1 MSNAPSTAA
10 GSAQQPVFLRNTSGL
25 VKSATGLDAFI
36 FNVSVMSIGMGL
48 LSVYLVV
55 PAFNPGASVPLT
67 WLIATAIL
75 VPIALA
81 YYLWSVTLPRTGGN
95 YVYLSRSM
103 PLGLAVI
110 FNYIELY
117 TFLFFTAFA
126 ASFTAPVVAGTLWFL
141 GAHSGNEWMLTAAED
156 LSGKWWTF
164 GLGIATLA
172 VGLAV
177 QLRGTQTFFRIQRV
191 LFPLALLTTVVM
203 LIALLFVSADE
214 FGRHF
219 QSLTGA
225 SMDEVVKTA
234 TAEGFASPGF
244 DLWATLKAV
253 VWPVITMWAF
263 FFSISFGGEI
273 KSAKKGQFLGIVGS
287 CVAFG
292 VFACIASIIINGSIP
307 IDQMGALVWNNT
319 LGTGVSLPT
328 LATVP
333 TVAMIAVNS
342 PVIAV
347 LIGISFVLWVL
358 FWATNIPSYCARTL
372 FAHSIDRLAPAAIG
386 YVTPRHRVPLGAL
399 LAAYGLATGFFILF
413 VFTSFFAALAIGIP
427 LFFAWIAS
435 LASGAILPKTRPTLW
450 QRSPASAYRIGPLPL
465 MSAACGLGVVI
476 LLAVEVLV
484 YEDPSAVATSRNSL
498 IAIGAIIALAVVAY
512 VVMSQ
517 IRRRQGVELE
527 QLTKEIPVE

>member
-1 MSNAPSTAA
+1 MSNGTSTTKAA
-10 GSAQQPVFLRNTSGL
+10 TQEPVFLRNTSGL

-81 YYLWSVTLPRTGGN
+81 YYFWSVTLPRTGGN

-103 PLGLAVI
+103 PLPLAII

-126 ASFTAPVVAGTLWFL
+126 ASFTAPILSGTFWFL
-141 GAHSGNEWMLTAAED
+141 GAHSGSSWMTTAAED

-164 GLGIATLA
+164 GLGMLTLL
-172 VGLAV
+172 VGLGV

-191 LFPLALLTTVVM
+191 LFPLALGTTVVM
-203 LIALLFVSADE
+203 LIALLFVSSGDFANN
-214 FGRHF
+214 FA
-219 QSLTGA
+219 SLTGA
-225 SMDEVVKTA
+225 TMGEVVSGAK
-234 TAEGFASPGF
+234 AEGFTTAGF

-287 CVAFG
+287 CIAFG
-292 VFACIASIIINGSIP
+292 LLACIASIIINGTIP
-307 IDQMGALVWNNT
+307 VEQAGAIVYNNT

-328 LATVP
+328 VATVP
-333 TVAMIAVNS
+333 TLAMIAINS

-347 LIGISFVLWVL
+347 LTGISFVLWVL
-358 FWATNIPSYCARTL
+358 FWATNIPSYCSRTL
-372 FAHSIDRLAPAAIG
+372 FAHSIDRLAPAALG

-399 LAAYGLATGFFILF
+399 LATYALVTVFFILF
-413 VFTSFFAALAIGIP
+413 VFTTFFAALAIGIP

-435 LASGAILPKTRPTLW
+435 LTSGTFLSKTRPTLW
-450 QRSPASAYRIGPLPL
+450 QRSPAAAYRLGGAPL
-465 MSAACGLGVVI
+465 MAVACAVGVVI
-476 LLAVEVLV
+476 LLGIEVLV
-484 YEDPSAVATSRNSL
+484 YKDPSAAATSRNSL
-498 IAIGAIIALAVVAY
+498 IAIGAIVALAIVAY
-512 VVMSQ
+512 LVMSQ
-517 IRRRQGVELE
+517 VRRRQGVELE